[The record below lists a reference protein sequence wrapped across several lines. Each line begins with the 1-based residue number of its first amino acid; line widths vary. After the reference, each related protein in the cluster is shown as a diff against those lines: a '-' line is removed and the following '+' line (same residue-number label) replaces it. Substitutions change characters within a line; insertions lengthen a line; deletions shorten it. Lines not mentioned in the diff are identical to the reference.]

1 MKSNIAIV
9 LAGGTG
15 TRLGADRPKQFL
27 RVRGKT
33 ILEHTVNA
41 FEQNENIEEIA
52 IVSHPNFLREVEQ
65 IVQQAD
71 WKKVRH
77 VLAGGKERSDSSLAA
92 LKAYQGRE
100 VNLLLHDGVRPLVS
114 QAVINRVCQAL
125 QQHEAV
131 GVALPAVD
139 TIVETDK
146 DRITATPDRNR
157 LRRMQT
163 PQAFRY
169 SLIAE
174 AYRRALADPDFRA
187 TDDCGVVV
195 RYMPEVP
202 VFLVEGEESNLK
214 LTYKE
219 DLPLLERHFS
229 NREAAQDTAGQ
240 QGAEAN
246 KNLYLRRYTQR
257 NLREMQ
263 LKMLDILIELRT
275 LLDRNHIDYWLDS
288 GTLLGA
294 VRHGGFIPW
303 DDDIDICVHEAD
315 MPRLVEAARRE
326 LPPHL
331 FIQTS
336 DTDPE
341 VRMPI
346 CKVRDLTTLVVEA
359 GDDFSHDYAKGLY
372 VDIFPMKPWPS
383 FSPKFSKR
391 IARGYCRANAI
402 LHSQH
407 RYSARSFAEFFY
419 FGAKRTIC
427 SLLWNAGS
435 LFVSKN
441 EYYSNT
447 LDNSGNGNR
456 HLAATIFPL
465 TEIEFE
471 GEKFKSPA
479 NEDQYLRDLFGDYM
493 QLPPEDQRGGHA
505 VFYCTDLR

>member
-1 MKSNIAIV
+1 MKPNVAIL

-33 ILEHTVNA
+33 ILEHAVDA
-41 FEQNENIEEIA
+41 FEQHPDIAEIA
-52 IVSHPNFLREVEQ
+52 IVSHPNFVREVEQ
-65 IVQQAD
+65 IVEQRS
-71 WKKVRH
+71 WKKVKH

-92 LKAYQGRE
+92 LKAYKGRD
-100 VNLLLHDGVRPLVS
+100 VNLLLHDAVRPLIS
-114 QAVINRVCQAL
+114 AALIHRVCEAL
-125 QQHEAV
+125 ASHEAV

-139 TIVETDK
+139 TIVEAADQYI
-146 DRITATPDRNR
+146 RSTPDRSS

-163 PQAFRY
+163 PQAFHNT
-169 SLIAE
+169 LISK
-174 AYRRALADPDFRA
+174 AYERALADPKFKA

-195 RYMPEVP
+195 KYLPEVP

-229 NREAAQDTAGQ
+229 ARETQAAKEGMKVDDNKQFYLQ
-240 QGAEAN
+240 Q
-246 KNLYLRRYTQR
+246 YSRR

-263 LKMLDILIELRT
+263 LKLLDILIEVRN

-303 DDDIDICVHEAD
+303 DDDIDICVHASD
-315 MPRLVEAARRE
+315 MPRLIEAARRE

-331 FIQTS
+331 FLQS
-336 DTDPE
+336 PE
-341 VRMPI
+341 TEKEIRLPI
-346 CKVRDLTTLVVEA
+346 CKVRDITTFIVEG
-359 GDDFSHDYAKGLY
+359 GDDFSRNYSKGLY
-372 VDIFPMKPWPS
+372 VDIFPMTSWPS
-383 FSPKFSKR
+383 FPAKTSKKL
-391 IARGYCRANAI
+391 ARGYCRANAI

-407 RYSARSFAEFFY
+407 RYSFRSFSEFFY
-419 FGAKRTIC
+419 FGAKR
-427 SLLWNAGS
+427 SLISLIWKLGS
-435 LFVSKN
+435 CCLKKDK
-441 EYYSNT
+441 YYSNI
-447 LDNSGNGNR
+447 LENSGNGNR
-456 HLAATIFPL
+456 HLASTIFPL
-465 TEIEFE
+465 TEIDFE

-505 VFYCTDLR
+505 IFYCTDLK